1 MMKILRNK
9 KGMTLFEVLI
19 SITML
24 GVIAVPL
31 MMLLCSSVI
40 LANKNRDKVDL
51 NYIADIVVEEV
62 RDSVK
67 NRNKLPKHN
76 SYDSSID
83 DYTDYSIDLRELVI
97 QSISDG
103 TKKSTDE
110 IGIIALDYTENYR
123 AFSYLVEYNHS
134 ECYDSNY
141 NQTYEFI
148 IYIYDEDRMVKK
160 LKIPVWAE
168 TVIN

>member
-31 MMLLCSSVI
+31 MMLFCSSVI

-67 NRNKLPKHN
+67 GNNTLPKYS
-76 SYDSSID
+76 SYDSSIN
-83 DYTDYSIDLRELVI
+83 DYTDYSIYLRDLVI
-97 QSISDG
+97 QSKSDG
-103 TKKSTDE
+103 TKKSTDK
-110 IGIIALDYTENYR
+110 IGIIGHESSGNFR
-123 AFSYLVEYNHS
+123 AFSYIVEYNHS
-134 ECYDSNY
+134 ECYDPNY
-141 NQTYEFI
+141 NQTYEFFI
-148 IYIYDEDRMVKK
+148 NIYNEDRMVKK
-160 LKIPVWAE
+160 LKIPVWAG